1 MGIQAVSNV
10 TIGKGLGGR
19 NVFFFFRN
27 VFLIGYKCL
36 LSEIA
41 GSKLLIFLILLD
53 VTRYPCRTMC

>member
-10 TIGKGLGGR
+10 TIGKGVGGR
-19 NVFFFFRN
+19 NVLFFFRN
-27 VFLIGYKCL
+27 VFLIGYKYL

-41 GSKLLIFLILLD
+41 RSKLLIFLILLD